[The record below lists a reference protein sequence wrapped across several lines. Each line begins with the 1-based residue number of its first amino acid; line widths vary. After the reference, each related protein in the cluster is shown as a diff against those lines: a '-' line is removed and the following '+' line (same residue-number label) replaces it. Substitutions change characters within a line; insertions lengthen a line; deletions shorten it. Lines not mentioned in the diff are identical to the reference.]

1 MLGFAILRYKH
12 VGLGSGVSC
21 RNKGFWL
28 HRSTQPNKMEDETMV
43 KMKIDN
49 NVSEARTMPD
59 AKSVDIRELYPLDAK
74 SVDIREPY
82 PLDAKSVDIR
92 EPYPYVEPE
101 LSAVDEAG
109 IYEDSTFASVDIYA
123 DGLNGWEGPDD
134 DYIDID
140 DDDYIDDDY
149 IDDDYIDT
157 GIGA

>member
-1 MLGFAILRYKH
+1 
-12 VGLGSGVSC
+12 
-21 RNKGFWL
+21 
-28 HRSTQPNKMEDETMV
+28 MV

-109 IYEDSTFASVDIYA
+109 IYEDTRIPLSL
-123 DGLNGWEGPDD
+123 GRPRC
-134 DYIDID
+134 
-140 DDDYIDDDY
+140 
-149 IDDDYIDT
+149 
-157 GIGA
+157 